1 MPFLL
6 RYIKNLAGVLLL
18 LIWFMFT
25 IIVAGCFVVWEIP
38 EFNLDHNAFPIFR
51 FILLLIAAVV
61 FFLTLD
67 KKI

>member
-6 RYIKNLAGVLLL
+6 RYIKNLAVAFLL
-18 LIWFMFT
+18 LILFFAL
-25 IIVAGCFVVWEIP
+25 IFIAGCFIVWQIP
-38 EFNLDHNAFPIFR
+38 RFNIDPASFPIFR
-51 FILLLIAAVV
+51 LLIIFLFLIV